1 MKKFIFFWLFSL
13 SMITCFA
20 QDPAQ
25 MHETAKAF
33 MRQGDYANAVLV
45 LTRARQA
52 DPTDI
57 PIAKDLALCY
67 YFQKEFQQSLSILK
81 PLVEK
86 NVDDQVYQLAGN
98 AHKALEQYKDCEKL
112 YRKGIK
118 KFPGSGALYNEL
130 GELLWGRKD
139 YTAIKIW
146 ERGIQMD
153 PSYSRNY
160 YNAARYYF
168 LTTDKVWSL
177 LYGEIFVNMEP
188 QSLQSPEMKDMLL
201 AGYKKLFSEN
211 SIASLAANEK
221 NQFAKAFLE
230 SMSRQ
235 NELAADGI
243 GLESL
248 MMIRTRFILHWSHE
262 FKSKFPF
269 RLFELQQQL
278 LQEGM
283 AEAYHRWLFGSSLNL
298 VNYQQWI
305 QAHPQE
311 YQVFMNFQKTR
322 LFKIPSGQYYH

>member
-1 MKKFIFFWLFSL
+1 MKKIFFFLLFSL
-13 SMITCFA
+13 GMMACIA

-52 DPTDI
+52 DPTDV

-118 KFPGSGALYNEL
+118 KFPNSGALHNEL

-139 YTAIKIW
+139 YTAIKVW
-146 ERGIQMD
+146 ERGIEND
-153 PSYSRNY
+153 PSYSKNY

-188 QSLQSPEMKDMLL
+188 QSLQAPEMKDMLL

-211 SIASLAANEK
+211 SIAALAASEK
-221 NQFAKAFLE
+221 NQFARAFLE

-262 FKSKFPF
+262 FKNKFPF